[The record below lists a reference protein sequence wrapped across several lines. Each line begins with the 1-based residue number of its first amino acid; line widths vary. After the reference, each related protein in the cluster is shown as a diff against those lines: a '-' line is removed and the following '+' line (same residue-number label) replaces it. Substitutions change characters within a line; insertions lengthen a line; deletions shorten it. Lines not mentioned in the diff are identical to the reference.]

1 MRTFYLI
8 IISFIPLF
16 SLAQGFMP
24 RCNFDSLYSDRMQS
38 IDYRDLLMEEEKAF
52 QIYMQEKQAPKNSSY
67 TIPVV
72 VHIIKNES
80 HENWVDMDITDAD
93 VYRQIEI
100 LNESYNLLNQDVS
113 QTPEE
118 FEEFIGNAQIE
129 FCLASVDP
137 NGYATNGINRYST
150 DVTSFSTVLD
160 NIKRSEDGG
169 ADAWDTDSYLNIWVG
184 RITTGV
190 LGYSDNPTANI
201 PDDEHGFV
209 VGFQYFGESDHENYG
224 MGKTAVHEIG
234 HYLNLKHPWG
244 SGNCDA
250 ANDWVNDTPISEDAY
265 YGNPVHPQ
273 TSCET
278 VDMFMN
284 YMDYVDDSSM
294 VMFSQGQVDRM
305 HYALDIFRP
314 TLQESNGCGVPYL
327 VTQPEFTH
335 ASSESASDGAIHLD
349 IAYGQAPFTII
360 CQDTVSQT
368 IVDSVV
374 LSSYGNY
381 SIVNLSEADYLVEI
395 IDALGETTSLDFSIS
410 YYGSV
415 FDSDNFESYTED
427 SLLFTQSNEWVSF
440 CKDSFAANI
449 SSNLPVEG
457 LQYLE
462 INAADGLNSFLRDFN
477 VDLNAYDLSFKMYVP
492 FNRSASYTIYHDA
505 TCFSSSAAYKIQF
518 NVDGQGY
525 INVAGQ
531 NIPFDFPQNTWFT
544 VNQLID
550 MDRDIVEFSIA
561 DQVIQT
567 WNFSSTINSV
577 NGTSVLDA
585 IVFNDRVDSMT
596 QVHYFI
602 DDFKMVLS
610 ENSDLGYEDI
620 SNELDVI
627 LYPNPTRD
635 EIYLKFNDASYG
647 NIQVKVFN
655 LHGQVL
661 EFIELNDKSS
671 DDLRLSLSHY
681 DQGVYFVSIQKDS
694 YFKTLKFI
702 IQH

>member
-1 MRTFYLI
+1 MRKFYLI
-8 IISFIPLF
+8 LISFIPLF
-16 SLAQGFMP
+16 SLAQGYIP
-24 RCNFDSLYSDRMQS
+24 RCNFDSIYNDRMRS
-38 IDYRDLLMEEEKAF
+38 SDYRELLIEQEKAF
-52 QIYMQEKQAPKNSSY
+52 QIYMKENQTFKNSSY

-72 VHIIKNES
+72 VHIIKNEFD
-80 HENWVDMDITDAD
+80 ENWVDMNITDAD

-113 QTPEE
+113 QTPQE

-129 FCLASVDP
+129 FCLATVDP

-150 DVTSFSTVLD
+150 DVTSFSTSLD

-169 ADAWDTDSYLNIWVG
+169 ADAWDTDLYLNIWVG
-184 RITTGV
+184 RITSTV
-190 LGYSDNPTANI
+190 LGYSDNPNAII
-201 PDDEHGFV
+201 PDDEHGLV
-209 VGFQYFGESDHENYG
+209 VGYQYFGESNHEKYG

-244 SGNCDA
+244 SNCEID
-250 ANDWVNDTPISEDAY
+250 NDLVNDTPISDEPY
-265 YGNPVHPQ
+265 YDNPLHPQ

-305 HYALDIFRP
+305 HNALDFFRP

-327 VTQPEFTH
+327 VTQPVFTH
-335 ASSESASDGAIHLD
+335 ASSEFASDGAIHLD

-374 LSSYGNY
+374 LSSYGDY
-381 SIVNLSEADYLVEI
+381 SIVNLSDADYLVEI
-395 IDALGETTSLDFSIS
+395 IDSLGQTTSLDFSIS

-415 FDSDNFESYTED
+415 FDSDNFESYSED
-427 SLLFTQSNEWVSF
+427 SLLFTQSDEWVSY

-449 SSNLPVEG
+449 SSSFPLEG
-457 LQYLE
+457 IQYLE
-462 INAADGLNSFLRDFN
+462 INAADGLNSFTRDFDI
-477 VDLNAYDLSFKMYVP
+477 DLNAYNLSFKMYVP
-492 FNRSASYTIYHDA
+492 FGRSASYTIYHDA
-505 TCFSSSAAYKIQF
+505 TCFNSNAAYNIQF

-531 NIPFDFPQNTWFT
+531 NTPFDFPQNIWFT

-550 MDRDIVEFSIA
+550 MDRDIVEFSVA
-561 DQVIQT
+561 DQVIKI
-567 WNFSSTINSV
+567 WDFSSTTGSV

-585 IVFNDRVDSMT
+585 LVFNDKVDSMT

-602 DDFKMVLS
+602 DDFKMILS

-647 NIQVKVFN
+647 KIQVKVYN

-661 EFIELNDKSS
+661 EFIELNNKSS
-671 DDLRLSLSHY
+671 GDLRLSLSHY
-681 DQGVYFVSIQKDS
+681 NQGVYFVCIQKDS

-702 IQH
+702 IQR

>member
-8 IISFIPLF
+8 IISFIPIF
-16 SLAQGFMP
+16 SLAQVFIP
-24 RCNFDSLYSDRMQS
+24 RCNFDSLYSDRIVS
-38 IDYRDLLMEEEKAF
+38 SDYRELLIEEEKAF
-52 QIYMQEKQAPKNSSY
+52 QIYKQDHARKNSSY

-72 VHIIKNES
+72 VHILKNES
-80 HENWVDMDITDAD
+80 NENWVDMDITDDD

-100 LNESYNLLNQDVS
+100 LNDSYNLLNQDVS

-118 FEEFIGNAQIE
+118 FEEFIGNPQIE
-129 FCLASVDP
+129 FCLATVDP

-150 DVTSFSTVLD
+150 DVTSFSTSLD

-209 VGFQYFGESDHENYG
+209 IGYPYFGESDHENYG
-224 MGKTAVHEIG
+224 MGKTAVHELG

-250 ANDWVNDTPISEDAY
+250 TNDWVNDTPISEDAY
-265 YGNPVHPQ
+265 YGNPIHPQ

-305 HYALDIFRP
+305 HFALDVFRP

-327 VTQPEFTH
+327 VTQPEYTH
-335 ASSESASDGAIHLD
+335 ASTESASDGAIHLD
-349 IAYGQAPFTII
+349 IAYGQSPFTII
-360 CQDTVSQT
+360 CQDTFSQT

-374 LSSYGNY
+374 LTSYGNY
-381 SIVNLSEADYLVEI
+381 SIINLSEADYLVEI
-395 IDALGETTSLDFSIS
+395 TDAQGQITSLDFSIS

-449 SSNLPVEG
+449 SSSFPSEG

-462 INAADGLNSFLRDFN
+462 INAADGLNSFTRGLD
-477 VDLNAYDLSFKMYVP
+477 VDVNAYDLSFKMYVP
-492 FNRSASYTIYHDA
+492 FGRSASYTIYHDA
-505 TCFSSSAAYKIQF
+505 TCFSSNVAYNIQF
-518 NVDGQGY
+518 NDDGHGY

-531 NIPFDFPQNTWFT
+531 NIPFDFPQNIWFT

-550 MDRDIVEFSIA
+550 MDRDIVEFSISN
-561 DQVIQT
+561 QVIQI
-567 WNFSSTINSV
+567 WDFSSTIGSV
-577 NGTSVLDA
+577 NGTSILDA
-585 IVFNDRVDSMT
+585 IVFNDKVDSMT
-596 QVHYFI
+596 LVHYFI
-602 DDFKMVLS
+602 DDFKMILS

-627 LYPNPTRD
+627 LYPNPTQD
-635 EIYLKFNDASYG
+635 EIYLKLNDTNHG
-647 NIQVKVFN
+647 NIQLEVYN
-655 LHGQVL
+655 LYGQVL
-661 EFIELNDKSS
+661 EFVEFNYNSS
-671 DDLRLSLSHY
+671 NDLRFSLSHY
-681 DQGVYFVSIQKDS
+681 DQGIYFVRIQKDS
-694 YFKTLKFI
+694 YYKTLKFI

>member
-8 IISFIPLF
+8 IISFIPIF
-16 SLAQGFMP
+16 SLAQVFIP
-24 RCNFDSLYSDRMQS
+24 RCNFDSLHSDRIIS
-38 IDYRDLLMEEEKAF
+38 SDYRELLIEEEKAF
-52 QIYMQEKQAPKNSSY
+52 QIYKQDHSRKNSSY

-72 VHIIKNES
+72 VHIVKNES
-80 HENWVDMDITDAD
+80 NENWVDMDITDDD

-100 LNESYNLLNQDVS
+100 LNDSYNLLNQDLS

-118 FEEFIGNAQIE
+118 FEEFIGNPQIE
-129 FCLASVDP
+129 FCLATVDP

-150 DVTSFSTVLD
+150 NVTSFSTSLD

-184 RITTGV
+184 KITTGV
-190 LGYSDNPTANI
+190 LGYSDIPTANI

-209 VGFQYFGESDHENYG
+209 IGYPYFGESDHENYG
-224 MGKTAVHEIG
+224 MGKTAVHELG

-250 ANDWVNDTPISEDAY
+250 TNDWVNDTPISEDAY

-305 HYALDIFRP
+305 HFALDVFRP

-327 VTQPEFTH
+327 VTQPEYTH
-335 ASSESASDGAIHLD
+335 ASTESASDGAIHLD
-349 IAYGQAPFTII
+349 IAYGQSPFTII

-374 LSSYGNY
+374 LTSFGNY
-381 SIVNLSEADYLVEI
+381 SIINLSEADYLVEI
-395 IDALGETTSLDFSIS
+395 TDAQGQITSLDFSIS

-427 SLLFTQSNEWVSF
+427 SLLFTQSNDWVSF

-449 SSNLPVEG
+449 SSSFPSEG

-462 INAADGLNSFLRDFN
+462 INAADGLNSFTRSLN
-477 VDLNAYDLSFKMYVP
+477 VDVNAYDLSFRMYVP
-492 FNRSASYTIYHDA
+492 FGRSASYTIYHDA
-505 TCFSSSAAYKIQF
+505 TCFSSNVAYNIQF
-518 NVDGQGY
+518 NDDGQGY

-531 NIPFDFPQNTWFT
+531 NIPFDFPQNIWFT

-550 MDRDIVEFSIA
+550 MDRDIVEFSISN
-561 DQVIQT
+561 QVIQI
-567 WNFSSTINSV
+567 WDFSSTTGSV

-585 IVFNDRVDSMT
+585 IVFNDKVDSMT
-596 QVHYFI
+596 LVHYFI
-602 DDFKMVLS
+602 DDFKMILS

-627 LYPNPTRD
+627 LYPNPTQD
-635 EIYLKFNDASYG
+635 EIYLKLIDTNHG
-647 NIQVKVFN
+647 NIQLEVCN
-655 LHGQVL
+655 LYGQVL
-661 EFIELNDKSS
+661 EFVEFNYNSS
-671 DDLRLSLSHY
+671 NDLRFSLSHY
-681 DQGVYFVSIQKDS
+681 DQGIYFVRIQKDS